1 MADTVAR
8 HEEQLASLARQHQS
22 ELESSTRALEVDKD
36 HEHSTKLAAAL
47 RERDEAHGKERQ
59 ALESSLK
66 DRHKNELS
74 SRDAAHT
81 DAVNEINDRH
91 KSDFAYLKENH
102 DAELSAPSS
111 PPRWRRIGTCARL

>member
-59 ALESSLK
+59 ALS
-66 DRHKNELS
+66 
-74 SRDAAHT
+74 
-81 DAVNEINDRH
+81 
-91 KSDFAYLKENH
+91 
-102 DAELSAPSS
+102 
-111 PPRWRRIGTCARL
+111 